1 MIKKVLLIAA
11 ALILAISCSKNNPTT
26 PTNNGDTGIGNTG
39 GGSIIEEGTGTSS
52 PTTIADFLKK
62 HEGRYYDEYEYQ
74 SGNINIIERDI
85 RLRIENGKIYNG
97 NEKTENDMSQAKII
111 LSGNKLQLEFIG
123 NDSLKENSGITLFNF
138 TDNTIQVYAKQI
150 LKKENFQ
157 IPNGYIEV
165 GTLNGAAAYTGS
177 YYQWY
182 QASSSSPMVK
192 SYIFTIDEN
201 GKIYAKQSMKDWK
214 YELNG
219 NILSYYITEENIT
232 LKYTFIME
240 QDRAI
245 NDVIY
250 QNDEEVFMEYK
261 KSDLLTP
268 YVGIYSGENITLT
281 VDEAD
286 AIMTPTLNNY
296 TSILNG
302 NVLTIYE
309 LSSTMKE
316 HKIVFNADGTAT
328 YTKPDNGGT
337 VILKKN

>member
-11 ALILAISCSKNNPTT
+11 ALILAISCSKNNPTD
-26 PTNNGDTGIGNTG
+26 PTNNGSVNNG
-39 GGSIIEEGTGTSS
+39 GGSIIDENTGTSN
-52 PTTIADFLKK
+52 PTSISDFLKK

-337 VILKKN
+337 VTLTIN

>member
-1 MIKKVLLIAA
+1 M
-11 ALILAISCSKNNPTT
+11 
-26 PTNNGDTGIGNTG
+26 
-39 GGSIIEEGTGTSS
+39 
-52 PTTIADFLKK
+52 
-62 HEGRYYDEYEYQ
+62 
-74 SGNINIIERDI
+74 
-85 RLRIENGKIYNG
+85 
-97 NEKTENDMSQAKII
+97 
-111 LSGNKLQLEFIG
+111 
-123 NDSLKENSGITLFNF
+123 
-138 TDNTIQVYAKQI
+138 
-150 LKKENFQ
+150 KKENFQ
-157 IPNGYIEV
+157 IPSEYIEV

-182 QASSSSPMVK
+182 QDSSSSPMVK

-201 GKIYAKQSMKDWK
+201 GKIYAEQSMKDWK

-232 LKYTFIME
+232 TKYTYIIE

-245 NDVIY
+245 NDVNY
-250 QNDEEVFMEYK
+250 QNNEEMFNEYK

-268 YVGIYSGENITLT
+268 YAGTYSGESIKLT

-286 AIMTPTLNNY
+286 AIMTPTLNDY

-316 HKIVFNADGTAT
+316 HKIVFNGDGTAA

-337 VILKKN
+337 VTLNRN